1 LSLFPYIVTLPES
14 MMSPGTVV
22 AHQVH
27 RLLFEQNGHF
37 PTTSQFVKISFS
49 YNFSHI
55 NIVLPKLIDVINNTG
70 NLFFSPKM

>member
-1 LSLFPYIVTLPES
+1 MQRHERVTLVIVPLYVTLPES

-22 AHQVH
+22 AHHVH
-27 RLLFEQNGHF
+27 RLLLEQNGHF

-55 NIVLPKLIDVINNTG
+55 NLCT
-70 NLFFSPKM
+70 S